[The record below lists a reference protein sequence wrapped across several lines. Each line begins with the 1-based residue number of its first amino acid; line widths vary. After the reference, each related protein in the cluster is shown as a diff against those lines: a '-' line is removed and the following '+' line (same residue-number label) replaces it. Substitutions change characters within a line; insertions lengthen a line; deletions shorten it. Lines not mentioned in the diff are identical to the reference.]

1 VINILLALRARD
13 QSGQGCH
20 IDIAMTDAMF
30 TFTWAALALGVATGR
45 FPTPGEM
52 WLVGGSPRYRIY
64 AAKDGKLV
72 ACGAIEQK
80 FWDAFTKAISLPAR
94 FMDDMR
100 DPKATCDAVAKLI
113 VAKSSEEWRPIFAA
127 ADCCTT
133 IVTPLQEAMRDPH
146 FVARGL
152 FANEVATAS
161 GKTLP
166 ALPLPIAPEFRETP
180 GAKKA
185 PGLD

>member
-1 VINILLALRARD
+1 
-13 QSGQGCH
+13 
-20 IDIAMTDAMF
+20 
-30 TFTWAALALGVATGR
+30 
-45 FPTPGEM
+45 
-52 WLVGGSPRYRIY
+52 
-64 AAKDGKLV
+64 
-72 ACGAIEQK
+72 
-80 FWDAFTKAISLPAR
+80 LPVR
-94 FMDDMR
+94 LIDDMR

-133 IVTPLQEAMRDPH
+133 IVTPLEEAMRDPH
-146 FVARGL
+146 FIARGL

-180 GAKKA
+180 GSKKA
-185 PGLD
+185 PGLG